1 MDLDQQRELEAALK
15 ATLAEHNLKLDEVTW
30 KKHLVKRT
38 ISLGLKVSGDL
49 DQQLSLLA

>member
-1 MDLDQQRELEAALK
+1 MDHDRQAALEEALK
-15 ATLAEHNLKLDEVTW
+15 ATLAEHGLRLVEVTW

-38 ISLGLKVSGDL
+38 IGLALKVSGDL